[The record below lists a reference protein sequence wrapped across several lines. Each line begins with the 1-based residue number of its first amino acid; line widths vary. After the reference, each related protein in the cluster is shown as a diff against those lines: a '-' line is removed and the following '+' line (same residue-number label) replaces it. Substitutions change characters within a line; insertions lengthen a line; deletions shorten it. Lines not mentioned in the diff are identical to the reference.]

1 MELRKKLLEG
11 LLLVVAVVLVLL
23 SFLYFDYYLW
33 LSFGV
38 VAVAILLFLVRFER
52 KIIGAREIVLLA
64 VLAAI
69 AAVSRIPFASIPSV
83 QPTTFVIMM
92 AGLVFGAESGF
103 IIGIVSGL
111 ASNMIL
117 GQGPWTPFQML
128 AWGLVGF
135 SAGLLKNKKF
145 MSYQWGKILFAIVWG
160 FLFGWIMN
168 LWGLL
173 ALIGPDGSFN
183 MSVLVAYF
191 VSSAIFDSMH
201 AFSNV
206 FFLLMFGGMWWKILQ
221 RFKVK
226 YGLLE

>member
-1 MELRKKLLEG
+1 MRAKKGLVSLLIFA
-11 LLLVVAVVLVLL
+11 LLIIFIIVSLL
-23 SFLYFDYYLW
+23 WVNHYLF

-38 VAVAILLFLVRFER
+38 IITAILLFLVHFER
-52 KIIGAREIVLLA
+52 RVIEAREIVLLA

-92 AGLVFGAESGF
+92 AGLVFGAETGL
-103 IIGIVSGL
+103 IVGVVAALS
-111 ASNMIL
+111 SNMVL
-117 GQGPWTPFQML
+117 GQGPWTPWQMI

-135 SAGLLKNKKF
+135 TAGLLRNQSFMKKT
-145 MSYQWGKILFAIVWG
+145 WGKVLFAISWG

-173 ALIGPDGSFN
+173 AAFGSEALLDMRLLIPYFL
-183 MSVLVAYF
+183 MSAP
-191 VSSAIFDSMH
+191 FDTMH
-201 AFSNV
+201 AVSNV
-206 FFLLMFGGMWWKILQ
+206 IFLLVFGGIWIKILE
-221 RFKVK
+221 RFKRK